1 MAELAG
7 RVFAKWQELAKSE
20 KTRFNA
26 KLQPGLEEAELVT
39 LEKELNARLPE
50 SLRELYKLA
59 NGQDGDGEE
68 YPTEVVGLFG
78 DHLSFPA
85 CNGSVRSYTGDLE
98 NIVECMESLAA
109 AYEES
114 SSTIDD
120 APLGSKRPMG
130 QSRMRK
136 RPKHENLVLEI
147 NGTKLRYKNAH
158 TVGCCLC
165 EEDSYY
171 YFLLIYEDVQ
181 TNEQVYDVVMFYE
194 QEDYIPFGATAA
206 QVEDNPEQY
215 CAVLQG
221 KPSAT
226 RFDEWLE
233 AYLDHLNNHLDC
245 FFESNAKDYYLGSLS
260 TRIYGGDDS
269 PPSFAAFHGSTF
281 TKMKSA
287 NKA

>member
-7 RVFAKWQELAKSE
+7 RVFAKWQELAQSE

-26 KLQPGLEEAELVT
+26 KLQPGLEEADLVA

-59 NGQDGDGEE
+59 NGQDGDNEE
-68 YPTEVVGLFG
+68 YPTEFVGLFG
-78 DHLSFPA
+78 DHLSFPS

-98 NIVECMESLAA
+98 NIVECMVSLAA
-109 AYEES
+109 DYEK
-114 SSTIDD
+114 SST
-120 APLGSKRPMG
+120 PLGVKGPIRK
-130 QSRMRK
+130 SRMRK
-136 RPKHENLVLEI
+136 LPKYENLVFEI

-158 TVGCCLC
+158 TIACCLC

-206 QVEDNPEQY
+206 QIEDNPEESY
-215 CAVLQG
+215 AVLQG

-226 RFDEWLE
+226 QFDEWLE
-233 AYLDHLNNHLDC
+233 AYLNHLNGHLDC
-245 FFESNAKDYYLGSLS
+245 FFESNAPDYYLGSLS